1 MSCVKYCTKNQKAF
15 KDEILSSKTIINK
28 QNIKVCNIYYLEL
41 RYFKLHLLHNV
52 IEFCA
57 IQIYNSLCNYLFT
70 WIILQTKRNLHI
82 SQIRERCDILAKS
95 TIEAVKLSEAEA
107 NEIIENAK
115 REANRII
122 SEAKAKGKS
131 LAEASV
137 AEAKKSKKNALLQA
151 EQEAEEIKSA
161 AKKDS
166 SLQTGRLRK
175 AAADKAEEAQ
185 KAIIDTILK

>member
-1 MSCVKYCTKNQKAF
+1 M
-15 KDEILSSKTIINK
+15 
-28 QNIKVCNIYYLEL
+28 
-41 RYFKLHLLHNV
+41 HNV

-70 WIILQTKRNLHI
+70 WVILQTKRNLHI

-161 AKKDS
+161 SKRLLTSDRQTKKSRRRQSGRSAKSNHRHHSEVGASKMHKK
-166 SLQTGRLRK
+166 RR
-175 AAADKAEEAQ
+175 
-185 KAIIDTILK
+185 

>member
-1 MSCVKYCTKNQKAF
+1 M
-15 KDEILSSKTIINK
+15 
-28 QNIKVCNIYYLEL
+28 
-41 RYFKLHLLHNV
+41 
-52 IEFCA
+52 
-57 IQIYNSLCNYLFT
+57 
-70 WIILQTKRNLHI
+70 
-82 SQIRERCDILAKS
+82 AKS

-161 AKKDS
+161 SKKDS

-175 AAADKAEEAQ
+175 VAADKAEEAQ